1 MTDETQQRIISEWQE
16 RLHTARERRQPVR
29 IRGGGSKSHLP
40 WCGIPDDALVI
51 DTRALR
57 GVERYEPTELVVTV
71 RGGTPLAEVEAL
83 LAERN
88 QWLQFAPPRFHAG
101 TTIGGVVASG
111 LSGPT
116 RLGHGTVRDAV
127 LGVRLLDGRGRVLR
141 FGGEVMKNVAG
152 YDVSRLLVGSWG
164 TLGVLLSVSL
174 KVAPVPP
181 ASATR
186 RFAMTAVEASRQ
198 LNRWAGQPLPLSAA
212 LWADGTLWVQLR
224 GARAAVE
231 EAGVQLGGEAVADD
245 EADALWQRV
254 RDHHEALWTVSDGM
268 VLWRLAVPPTAPI
281 TEVGARFWFEGT
293 GGIRWVVAPPDWDGF
308 AYAAQLGGWAWRWQ
322 GAPAPR
328 WMNARPET
336 VAAIEA
342 RVRDVFDPDRLF
354 GDGPFG
360 EG

>member
-88 QWLQFAPPRFHAG
+88 QWLPFAPPRFHAG

-231 EAGVQLGGEAVADD
+231 EAGCSSGARR
-245 EADALWQRV
+245 WQTMKPTRCGSV
-254 RDHHEALWTVSDGM
+254 CATTTKRFG
-268 VLWRLAVPPTAPI
+268 RFPTAWCC
-281 TEVGARFWFEGT
+281 G
-293 GGIRWVVAPPDWDGF
+293 
-308 AYAAQLGGWAWRWQ
+308 AWRYRQ
-322 GAPAPR
+322 RRRSPR
-328 WMNARPET
+328 LVPVSGSKAR
-336 VAAIEA
+336 AAFAGWSRRRTGMGSRMPRNWAAGRGGGKERRRRA
-342 RVRDVFDPDRLF
+342 
-354 GDGPFG
+354 G
-360 EG
+360 